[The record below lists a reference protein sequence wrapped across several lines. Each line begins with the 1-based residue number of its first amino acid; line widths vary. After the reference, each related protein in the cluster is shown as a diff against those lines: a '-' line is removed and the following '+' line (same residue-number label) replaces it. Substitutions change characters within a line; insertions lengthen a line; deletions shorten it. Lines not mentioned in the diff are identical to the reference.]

1 MNPLFKCC
9 GYYCSCLLIV
19 GIVVFG
25 IMIGLIQS
33 HNPWLTREFKH
44 DIDSKVDALI
54 IAIIVNAV
62 CFVLCVSCL
71 VIGTCSEIKQKQIQD
86 REDENFNFGLNKNL

>member
-1 MNPLFKCC
+1 MKCC

-25 IMIGLIQS
+25 ILIGLIQS
-33 HNPWLTREFKH
+33 HNPWLTREFRH
-44 DIDSKVDALI
+44 ETDQKVDALI

-62 CFVLCVSCL
+62 CFVLCVACL
-71 VIGTCSEIKQKQIQD
+71 AVGSCSEIKQKKLQEQ
-86 REDENFNFGLNKNL
+86 EDDNFVFGNNKNL